1 MKTIIIFLISISTVL
16 AEQYNLEKCIQEAK
30 SKSSLSKQKDY
41 YNNQSELNNRNINTN
56 WLPKINM
63 DGQITY
69 QSDVFAL
76 PFKIPNVT
84 INEIPHE
91 QYKVNLNVNQMVYD
105 GGLISSLFQKNDA
118 ENLSNSM
125 QVESNLDKIK
135 DRVIKNYL
143 NVITL
148 KKSLEIIAIA
158 QIRLDY
164 EKDRISSMLQNG
176 VATKGMIAKFDL
188 EINKLNQKM
197 INASNDLVKINN
209 SMRELTGLDI
219 DLNSYILP
227 NEPEKINSEINR
239 KELKVMEEKK
249 NIMEASKKATESS
262 ILPKVFLFAQGGF
275 GSPNQFNMFETN
287 GSLYY
292 MVGVKLNW
300 ELLDWNNSSRN
311 SEILEINKQI
321 IDTEKD
327 NLEDMIIIE
336 QIIAN
341 NEIKKYEELIINDA
355 KQSELQKIIVDERKN
370 QLDNGTTSI
379 NDYLIEL
386 NALTEIELNIELHKI
401 NLLYSKINLQNI
413 SGNY

>member
-1 MKTIIIFLISISTVL
+1 MKKLIIFLLTISFSYS
-16 AEQYNLEKCIQEAK
+16 EQYDLDRCIKEAITK
-30 SKSSLSKQKDY
+30 TSLSKQKEFY
-41 YNNQSELNNRNINTN
+41 SKQTELTEKNINSN
-56 WLPKINM
+56 WLPKISM
-63 DGQITY
+63 DGQFTY

-84 INEIPHE
+84 INEIPQE
-91 QYKVNLNVNQMVYD
+91 QYKINLNINQMVYD
-105 GGLISSLFQKNDA
+105 GGLTNSLNQKNEA
-118 ENLSNSM
+118 ESQSNLM

-143 NVITL
+143 NAITL

-158 QIRLDY
+158 QIRLDF

-197 INASNDLVKINN
+197 INALNDLVKINN
-209 SMRELTGLDI
+209 SLEELTGLDI

-227 NEPEKINSEINR
+227 NEPEKINKEINR
-239 KELKVMEEKK
+239 KELKVMEEKM
-249 NIMEASKKATESS
+249 NILEASKKTSESS
-262 ILPKVFLFAQGGF
+262 ILPKVFVFAQGGY
-275 GSPNQFNMFETN
+275 GAPNQFNMFETN
-287 GSLYY
+287 GDLYY
-292 MVGVKLNW
+292 IAGVKLNW
-300 ELLDWNNSSRN
+300 ELWDWNNSSRN

-321 IDTEKD
+321 IDSEKD
-327 NLEDMIIIE
+327 NLEDMLRIE

-341 NEIKKYEELIINDA
+341 NEIKKYEELIINNL
-355 KQSELQKIIVDERKN
+355 KQLELQQIIVDEKKN
-370 QLDNGTTSI
+370 QLDNGTTSV

-386 NALTEIELNIELHKI
+386 NALTEIELNIELNKI

-413 SGNY
+413 GGNY